1 MTRPNLSVIAYLCL
15 VFLSGV
21 LVGVVGFGLYNARS
35 VSASLKTNPCTAAA
49 VRQRYMADME
59 SRLKL
64 QPEQVQKL
72 SGILEETH
80 KRFRELRLKYKPEV
94 TTIQDEQAT
103 GIRSILNDSQRA
115 EYEKIRLEREQA
127 ERSR

>member
-1 MTRPNLSVIAYLCL
+1 MKRPNFSVISYLVL

-35 VSASLKTNPCTAAA
+35 VSASLKTNPCTATA

-64 QPEQVQKL
+64 QPEQVQRL
-72 SGILEETH
+72 SGILEGTH
-80 KRFRELRLKYKPEV
+80 DRFKALRLKYKPEV
-94 TTIQDEQAT
+94 TAIQDEQAT
-103 GIRSILNDSQRA
+103 SIRGMLNESQRA
-115 EYEKIRLEREQA
+115 EYEKIRREREQA
-127 ERSR
+127 ERTR

>member
-1 MTRPNLSVIAYLCL
+1 MRRPNFSVIAYLGL

-21 LVGVVGFGLYNARS
+21 LVGGVGFGLYNARS

-49 VRQRYMADME
+49 VRQRYMAEME
-59 SRLKL
+59 TRLKL

-80 KRFRELRLKYKPEV
+80 NRFKALRVKYKPEV
-94 TTIQDEQAT
+94 KIIQDEQAAS
-103 GIRSILNDSQRA
+103 IRSILNDAQRA
-115 EYEKIRLEREQA
+115 EYEKVREERERAEQA
-127 ERSR
+127 R